1 MLRNLQKHG
10 NSRAIILT
18 QDMLS
23 HLGAQEVIDIAFEAG
38 KLVITA
44 PERGTIAPRR
54 RRQSFRE
61 ATEATMNQYDTALA
75 NLAK

>member
-10 NSRAIILT
+10 NSRAVILT

-23 HLGAQEVIDIAFEAG
+23 HLGAEEIVDIAFEAG

-44 PERGTIAPRR
+44 PERGTVAPRK
-54 RRQSFRE
+54 RQTFRE
-61 ATEATMNQYDTALA
+61 AAESTMNQYDVALT